1 MEKVSIKALKRDK
14 TGKEIA
20 KKLRKEGF
28 IPAVIYG
35 RDLNIPIKI
44 PTSELKVIKAHR
56 FSESS
61 IIEIVIEDSK
71 SKANRIATVIKDIQ
85 FHPLTEEV
93 LHMDFLKVSMK
104 EKIKV
109 KVPLVLKGE
118 PQGVKEGGVL
128 EQMLWELEVEAL
140 PLEIPEKIEV
150 DISSLQIGHS
160 IHVGDIQL
168 PERIRILEDSGE
180 TIVTIVSKREEEKVE
195 EEVEEVSEEPEVIK
209 EKKPQEE
216 G

>member
-1 MEKVSIKALKRDK
+1 MEKVGIKALKRDK

-35 RDLNIPIKI
+35 KDLNIPIKVPI
-44 PTSELKVIKAHR
+44 TELKTLKAYH

-61 IIEIVIEDSK
+61 IIEIILEDCK
-71 SKANRIATVIKDIQ
+71 EKANRIATVIKDIQ
-85 FHPLTEEV
+85 LHPLTEEV

-104 EKIKV
+104 ERIRV

-150 DISSLQIGHS
+150 DVSSLQIGHS
-160 IHVGDIQL
+160 IHVGDIHL
-168 PERIRILEDSGE
+168 TEKIRILEDPGE
-180 TIVTIVSKREEEKVE
+180 TIITIVAKKEEEVE

>member
-20 KKLRKEGF
+20 KKLRREGF

-44 PTSELKVIKAHR
+44 PITELKVIKAHR

-180 TIVTIVSKREEEKVE
+180 TIVTIVSKREKEKVE